1 MVMTCP
7 CCPLPRL
14 SHQRVVFFSG
24 QHSRVHI
31 HIHRRSRSRQHL
43 PSDKNHM
50 SQLALPLVPGSTFR
64 ASSRSPIAGDDAAD
78 FKTSTSTSANSLSGS
93 TSSLNTTKHE
103 EEESSTR
110 YENGEVAESCGLALA
125 ILACAVVA
133 GVATTGVLTTTMACA
148 HVLLTTA
155 IYLVRRRTFN
165 GMTIS
170 RMLELHFTPQPA
182 FTPVFLA
189 WLLFNSTLYVL
200 AEPFVFLFTRGQGTL
215 AYFYYPLAAGAGVV
229 FEVRRKRI
237 LRLDWHRFKLGATA
251 SSNGHTIRYANMPHV
266 DWDLRSLA
274 DESWAGASWARR
286 SHFPW
291 RQLFHYVSYDYAR
304 QKRIRAAAPKTID
317 GEYLTR
323 AQRRHKRQEGSKHEA
338 RRETTD
344 V

>member
-1 MVMTCP
+1 MTCP
-7 CCPLPRL
+7 LRLPRL
-14 SHQRVVFFSG
+14 SHQRVFSG
-24 QHSRVHI
+24 QRV

-50 SQLALPLVPGSTFR
+50 MASRIYR
-64 ASSRSPIAGDDAAD
+64 ASRSPIANDDGGGDDELVA
-78 FKTSTSTSANSLSGS
+78 SRSSGLRSGTSALSASGS

-133 GVATTGVLTTTMACA
+133 GVPTTGVLTTTMACA

-323 AQRRHKRQEGSKHEA
+323 AQRRHKRQEEKKK
-338 RRETTD
+338 